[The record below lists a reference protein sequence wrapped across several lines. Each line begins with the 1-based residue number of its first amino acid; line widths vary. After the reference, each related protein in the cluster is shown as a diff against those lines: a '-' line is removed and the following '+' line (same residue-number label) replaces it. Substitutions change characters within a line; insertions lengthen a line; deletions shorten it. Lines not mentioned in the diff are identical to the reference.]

1 MAEGDDLVRADM
13 WASMSFRPGLP
24 DEELRRKFRDFSL
37 RADKMLLED
46 WKKYAE
52 EQNDERMRQI
62 CKILTDVIFEKE
74 HPMAKK
80 ILSGLLNT

>member
-13 WASMSFRPGLP
+13 WASMSFRPGLS
-24 DEELRRKFRDFSL
+24 DDELRKRFREFSL

-46 WKKYAE
+46 WKKYTE
-52 EQNDERMRQI
+52 EHNDERMHQI
-62 CKILTDVIFEKE
+62 CQILSDVIFEKE

-80 ILSGLLNT
+80 ILSSLLPS